1 MNPYTYEMRHPRRKR
16 EDLRSYIRRII
27 TTECRSDLPG
37 VADDMIDE
45 ALSYYRACVADHVRE
60 ETQKEAESE
69 LSRMRA
75 HEQATSQRLEVAL
88 AEVAR
93 LRSLMPSSVSVREA
107 EEARLGAFRL
117 AREKAATLVEWPP
130 GNPTP
135 ASEEIRAMKEPK
147 PKWTK

>member
-1 MNPYTYEMRHPRRKR
+1 MNPYTFEMRHPRLKR

-27 TTECRSDLPG
+27 TTECKSDLPG
-37 VADDMIDE
+37 VAEDMIDE
-45 ALSYYRACVADHVRE
+45 ALAYYRIAVADHVRE
-60 ETQKEAESE
+60 ETQREAESE
-69 LSRMRA
+69 ISRTRA
-75 HEQATSQRLEVAL
+75 HEKATIQRLEVAL

-130 GNPTP
+130 GCPTN